1 MKSALSYELI
11 ERAISGDE
19 EAVNRI
25 VSIYEPYINTL
36 ASKSLYD
43 AEGNEYIGVNVDLK
57 DHLVRKLINLI
68 HTYKVA

>member
-11 ERAISGDE
+11 ERAILGDE
-19 EAVNRI
+19 DAVNRI

>member
-19 EAVNRI
+19 DAVNRI

>member
-19 EAVNRI
+19 NAVNRI

-36 ASKSLYD
+36 ASKPLYD
-43 AEGNEYIGVNVDLK
+43 AEGNAYIGVNVDLK

>member
-19 EAVNRI
+19 DAVNRI

-36 ASKSLYD
+36 ASKSFYD

>member
-19 EAVNRI
+19 DAVNRI

-57 DHLVRKLINLI
+57 YHLVRKLINLI

>member
-19 EAVNRI
+19 DAVNRI

-36 ASKSLYD
+36 ASKALYD